1 MEEASTSRQPFV
13 PRKDE
18 INVPIG
24 FRFKA
29 KDDELVVHYLK
40 PKAYNQP
47 LPPNIIEE
55 VELYS
60 YSPEALTAEDPN
72 GDRKGETEWFF
83 FTPRY
88 RKYPNGSRPDRAA
101 GDGYWKATGADK
113 KVRHQGKIEGLKK
126 TLVYHRGSPKPPG
139 GKKTNWIMHEYVLKD
154 PPPRQRAG
162 IEDMKLDNWVLC
174 KVYKKQ
180 GKKKDGEKG
189 TTADEDEGEGD
200 EGAPPLE
207 EEEEEQQSSNTIAA
221 LPQIAVNQNQQHQN
235 GGSEIMNQLQIAV
248 DQKQNHE
255 NGGSNIMNPSQLIHQ
270 GYNNMMLPQATY
282 PPMLPY
288 YNNGY
293 NAAASTSGFSHFP
306 EYLGLGQDLPCYGNF
321 VPTAA
326 PILPLHF
333 PSLPEKFEFTDDER
347 NFWESQDLNF
357 EQGGQK

>member
-1 MEEASTSRQPFV
+1 MNGNRLSGNIPPS
-13 PRKDE
+13 
-18 INVPIG
+18 IG
-24 FRFKA
+24 NMT
-29 KDDELVVHYLK
+29 ELFELRLDGNSLEGSIPSILGNCSHLQVLNLSQNNFTGTI
-40 PKAYNQP
+40 PK
-47 LPPNIIEE
+47 E
-55 VELYS
+55 VIVD
-60 YSPEALTAEDPN
+60 AEDPN

-83 FTPRY
+83 FTPRN
-88 RKYPNGSRPDRAA
+88 RKYRNGSRPDRGA

-126 TLVYHRGSPKPPG
+126 TLVYHRESPKPPG

-162 IEDMKLDNWVLC
+162 IEDMKLDNWVL
-174 KVYKKQ
+174 
-180 GKKKDGEKG
+180 
-189 TTADEDEGEGD
+189 
-200 EGAPPLE
+200 
-207 EEEEEQQSSNTIAA
+207 S

-235 GGSEIMNQLQIAV
+235 GGSKIMNQLQIAV
-248 DQKQNHE
+248 DQKRNHE

-293 NAAASTSGFSHFP
+293 NAAASTSGFSYFP

-326 PILPLHF
+326 PILPPQF
-333 PSLPEKFEFTDDER
+333 PSLPEIYGFTDDER
-347 NFWESQDLNF
+347 NFWESQDFNF
-357 EQGGQK
+357 EQNEDKNETKTRKRL